1 MTDITLTAGVRQN
14 LLSLQQTADLLN
26 TTQNRLA
33 TGKKV
38 NTAFDNPSAFFT
50 SQSLSNRASDLGTLL
65 DQIGQ
70 AQQTLNAANQGLT
83 SLTSLLQSALST
95 AKQAQG
101 SAGTTTT
108 YNTITVSGT
117 LPTGET
123 LGTVTSSATT
133 LAGGTTLTGADT
145 LTITVVGGSTYNFTF
160 ANTDTYATIQAAING
175 TSGLGSSGT
184 VSATT
189 DGTGHLKLVSNDVT
203 KSFSVKDA
211 TGDTKL
217 TGAGATVTGN
227 STDIFQI
234 LTSGAGGI
242 TSGDQLTLAIDG
254 GSAATITFGTGSG
267 QVQTLAQ
274 LNTALAGVSGLG
286 SASTAGGTSISLSV
300 GSVVGTQNSLV
311 IGSAGSTH
319 ATSILADLGLTAGTT
334 TGATTSGISSTRQTL
349 QANFN
354 ALLTQIDQLAGDSSY
369 NGVNLL
375 TGNNLKVLF
384 NETATSSLTITG
396 VTFTSAGLGLT
407 AVAGT
412 GFQQDL
418 TVQSTIDSINTALAT
433 VRSQSRTFGTNSS
446 TIQTRQ
452 DFTRNLINTL
462 QTGSDNLVLADQ
474 NQESANLLTL
484 QTRQQLS
491 ISALSISNQA
501 SQAVLKL
508 FP

>member
-1 MTDITLTAGVRQN
+1 MSTSITLTAGVRQN
-14 LLSLQQTADLLN
+14 LLSLQSTADLLT

-38 NTAFDNPSAFFT
+38 NTAFDNPNSFFT

-83 SLTSLLQSALST
+83 SITGLLQSALST
-95 AKQAQG
+95 AKQAQQA
-101 SAGTTTT
+101 AGTSTT
-108 YNTITVSGT
+108 YNTLTVSGT

-133 LAGGTTLTGADT
+133 LGAATSLSAADT
-145 LTITVVGGSTYNFTF
+145 LSIAVVGGSTYNFTF
-160 ANTDTYATIQAAING
+160 ASTDTYTTIQAAINA
-175 TSGLGSSGT
+175 SGATGGT

-189 DGTGHLKLVSNDVT
+189 DGTGHLKLLSNDAT
-203 KSFSVKDA
+203 KSFSVNDI
-211 TGDTKL
+211 TGGTKL
-217 TGAGATVTGN
+217 TTANTPVTAS

-234 LTSGAGGI
+234 LTGTSGQSAI
-242 TSGDQLTLAIDG
+242 TSGDQLTLAVAG
-254 GSAATITFGTGSG
+254 GSTQTLTFGTGSG
-267 QVQTLAQ
+267 QIQTLAQ
-274 LNTALAGVSGLG
+274 LNTALTGISGLT
-286 SASTAGGTSISLSV
+286 SASTAGGTSISLVV
-300 GSVVGTQNSLV
+300 GSSTSQNNLV
-311 IGSAGSTH
+311 IGSAGSSA
-319 ATSILADLGLTAGTT
+319 ATTILHDLGLTAGTNT
-334 TGATTSGISSTRQTL
+334 ATTVSGISSTRQTL
-349 QANFN
+349 QNNFN
-354 ALLTQIDQLAGDSSY
+354 ALLTQIDQLAGDASY

-375 TGNNLKVLF
+375 NGNNLKVIF

-396 VTFTSAGLGLT
+396 VTFNSAGLGLT
-407 AVAGT
+407 AVSGT
-412 GFQQDL
+412 AFQQD
-418 TVQSTIDSINTALAT
+418 TTIQNTINSINTSLST
-433 VRSQSRTFGTNSS
+433 VRAQSQTFGTNSS

-452 DFTRNLINTL
+452 DFTKNLINTL
-462 QTGSDNLVLADQ
+462 QTGSDSLVLADQ